1 VARREPEWL
10 LLVANQDG
18 EEGKL
23 GRLLCE
29 IYQAVHGGQLRLAA
43 MGIRALLEQMMITKV
58 GDHGTFLKNLD
69 AFQAG
74 GWVSLVQR
82 DAISIVL
89 DAGHA
94 VTHRLFQPSTDDLN
108 TALDIIDGV
117 FAAIYVNQRQVE
129 RLAERTPSRRAR
141 KPPPP

>member
-1 VARREPEWL
+1 
-10 LLVANQDG
+10 
-18 EEGKL
+18 
-23 GRLLCE
+23 
-29 IYQAVHGGQLRLAA
+29 
-43 MGIRALLEQMMITKV
+43 MGIRALLEQMMITRV

-82 DAISIVL
+82 DAIFIVL

-141 KPPPP
+141 KSPPP